1 MCQMKIFLFSQPT
14 NCGKSRSLKLII
26 SGNGWFFIWI
36 IKLPSPDNIS
46 GKGGSSFLEM
56 EHDYQWLI
64 HKVKLFAF
72 ETICLRALIL
82 IQNNPKNPA
91 ILRGFLFFGWKSREM
106 LSLMDVKIESQ
117 IANDRKRYRLISEGC
132 FQTLFVHI

>member
-36 IKLPSPDNIS
+36 IKPPSPDNTS
-46 GKGGSSFLEM
+46 GKGGSSFFEM

-72 ETICLRALIL
+72 ETIWWRRGVQWYNHLFATFQNGKSPKLLDFFRFFYLIDLTWLRSWCVNGLKIVT
-82 IQNNPKNPA
+82 I
-91 ILRGFLFFGWKSREM
+91 KST
-106 LSLMDVKIESQ
+106 
-117 IANDRKRYRLISEGC
+117 AC
-132 FQTLFVHI
+132 F